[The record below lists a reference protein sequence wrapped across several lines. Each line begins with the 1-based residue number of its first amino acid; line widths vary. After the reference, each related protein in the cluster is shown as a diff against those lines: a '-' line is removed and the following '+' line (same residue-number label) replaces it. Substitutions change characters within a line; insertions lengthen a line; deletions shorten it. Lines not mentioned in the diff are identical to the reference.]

1 MNNTENRVGMKKLF
15 LLYLLFNSAAV
26 IAMEKNDELKWLDQ
40 LPLSQ
45 KIIQLNVIDDF
56 VNSSSNV
63 PDAIEK
69 FLSFFEDQLKD
80 TRADLVA
87 HNRVLIESF
96 LNRLLYK
103 FPGQIYLIT
112 RLLFTTY
119 PPVLKLAQKKFNT
132 KIEPLLFK
140 KANKQQTMQ
149 ARDFIEKNDK
159 QSLLGW
165 LKTGYDPNFQIKE
178 GTLLTFA
185 LSLADL
191 DAVHALIR
199 YGADLYSTIDI
210 PAYGFRGTPY
220 QFLQFLLQTVTD
232 NYKKRR
238 LREINDYLLVL
249 ISSADVPPEKNKIV
263 NNAYFMQ
270 QSTF

>member
-1 MNNTENRVGMKKLF
+1 
-15 LLYLLFNSAAV
+15 
-26 IAMEKNDELKWLDQ
+26 MEKNDELKMAR
-40 LPLSQ
+40 STAVIS

-119 PPVLKLAQKKFNT
+119 TPVLKLAQKK
-132 KIEPLLFK
+132 IL
-140 KANKQQTMQ
+140 
-149 ARDFIEKNDK
+149 I
-159 QSLLGW
+159 
-165 LKTGYDPNFQIKE
+165 PN
-178 GTLLTFA
+178 
-185 LSLADL
+185 
-191 DAVHALIR
+191 
-199 YGADLYSTIDI
+199 
-210 PAYGFRGTPY
+210 
-220 QFLQFLLQTVTD
+220 
-232 NYKKRR
+232 
-238 LREINDYLLVL
+238 
-249 ISSADVPPEKNKIV
+249 
-263 NNAYFMQ
+263 
-270 QSTF
+270 